1 MAIKPRPNQHA
12 ELQARLTLTPR
23 ESVKLTRFGLNHT
36 YDLLKR
42 GEMPAI
48 RVGKRFFIP
57 RSALIKHAVPNSF
70 QFDVIIIG
78 SRAGCGTLAYVRKR
92 AYTALG

>member
-1 MAIKPRPNQHA
+1 MSKYIVGNMAIKPRPNKHA
-12 ELQARLTLTPR
+12 ELQLQLTLTPR

-42 GEMPAI
+42 GEMSSI

-57 RSALIKHAVPNSF
+57 KTALLKWLEGA
-70 QFDVIIIG
+70 G
-78 SRAGCGTLAYVRKR
+78 SRTPAGFDRPA
-92 AYTALG
+92 A

>member
-1 MAIKPRPNQHA
+1 MPTMAIKPRPNKHA
-12 ELQARLTLTPR
+12 EIKDRLTLTPR

-36 YDLLKR
+36 YELLKS

-57 RSALIKHAVPNSF
+57 KSALLRWLENA
-70 QFDVIIIG
+70 G
-78 SRAGCGTLAYVRKR
+78 SKPLSAA
-92 AYTALG
+92 

>member
-1 MAIKPRPNQHA
+1 MAIKPRPNRHA
-12 ELQARLTLTPR
+12 EAKERLTLTPR

-57 RSALIKHAVPNSF
+57 KAALLNWLEAA
-70 QFDVIIIG
+70 G
-78 SRAGCGTLAYVRKR
+78 SRAPLSKA
-92 AYTALG
+92 